1 MKFFK
6 PYNRLIGLCLLGS
19 VCALTACSGS
29 SAQLALII
37 FESFRA
43 GENNIFS
50 MLSNGTNV
58 QQLTSGSG
66 DNHSAVLD
74 DDAAKIAFVSERDG
88 NPEIYV
94 MNVNGSGQ
102 TRLTNN
108 SDSDREPAWN
118 PDGTKIAF
126 LSDRAPGTPGTYSL
140 YVMDAD
146 GSNQTLLLNGN
157 FGSGIASVAW
167 SPNGNKLVLT
177 LGFTG
182 WFRVA
187 TIDADGTNL
196 TYLTPD
202 GENNGSAR
210 WLSNSRIVFASVR
223 DGNFEIYVMDNDGS
237 NQQRLTNNP
246 STDSSPCATP
256 SDDKIL
262 FVSSRTGTPQIF
274 LMNLDG
280 SNPVNLSNNAF
291 GDGTPRTAGR

>member
-1 MKFFK
+1 MPRNTPRNLPLKR
-6 PYNRLIGLCLLGS
+6 PAL
-19 VCALTACSGS
+19 VLTA
-29 SAQLALII
+29 LALV
-37 FESFRA
+37 FAA
-43 GENNIFS
+43 GCASAPKEEPAPAAAVFYPPAPDAPR
-50 MLSNGTNV
+50 L
-58 QQLTSGSG
+58 QFLTSFS
-66 DNHSAVLD
+66 
-74 DDAAKIAFVSERDG
+74 DATHLVTTKSSFAEFV
-88 NPEIYV
+88 V
-94 MNVNGSGQ
+94 
-102 TRLTNN
+102 
-108 SDSDREPAWN
+108 
-118 PDGTKIAF
+118 GTEQQEE
-126 LSDRAPGTPGTYSL
+126 APGTLHAPY
-140 YVMDAD
+140 
-146 GSNQTLLLNGN
+146 
-157 FGSGIASVAW
+157 GIATY
-167 SPNGNKLVLT
+167 NGKLYICDIPLRCVHVYDLVNKGYT
-177 LGFTG
+177 RLGRPDTFFG
-182 WFRVA
+182 PVNIN
-187 TIDADGTNL
+187 IDADGTNL

>member
-1 MKFFK
+1 VKVFK
-6 PYNRLIGLCLLGS
+6 SYSRLMGLGFLGS
-19 VCALTACSGS
+19 LCALTACSGS

-50 MLSNGTNV
+50 MRSNGSNF

-74 DDAAKIAFVSERDG
+74 DDSAKIAFVSERDG

-94 MNVNGSGQ
+94 MNVDGSGQ

-118 PDGTKIAF
+118 PDGSKIAF
-126 LSDRAPGTPGTYSL
+126 LSDRAPGSPGTYSI

-146 GSNQTLLLNGN
+146 GSNQTLVLDGN

-167 SPNGNKLVLT
+167 SPNGNKLVAT

-187 TIDADGTNL
+187 TINPDGTDL

-210 WLSNSRIVFASVR
+210 WLGNSRIVFTSVR
-223 DGNFEIYVMDNDGS
+223 DGNFEIYVMNNDGS
-237 NQQRLTNNP
+237 NQQRLTNDP

-256 SDDKIL
+256 NDNRIVFS
-262 FVSSRTGTPQIF
+262 SSRTGTSQVFI
-274 LMNLDG
+274 MNADG